1 MRLVIQRVREASVT
15 VGGEVVGSIGR
26 GLVVL
31 CGLERSDDQAAAE
44 WAERRIC
51 GIRLFENA
59 DDKAWAASVAS
70 AGLEVLLVSQFT
82 LLAVLKGH
90 KPDFSKA
97 MGPAEA
103 RPFFDGLVRR
113 IGAALPGRLQTGRF
127 GEHMDVRLANDG
139 PVTIELQSPAV

>member
-82 LLAVLKGH
+82 LLAVLKW
-90 KPDFSKA
+90 DATERCVLWALRCFSK
-97 MGPAEA
+97 GRPA
-103 RPFFDGLVRR
+103 
-113 IGAALPGRLQTGRF
+113 
-127 GEHMDVRLANDG
+127 RLAAQPDAG
-139 PVTIELQSPAV
+139 DAGVPAA